1 MNNIKQPVDAVI
13 TWVNGDDKEH
23 KAKRM
28 KYGNETILKAED
40 VAAGTRY
47 ASVGEIFYCVASLN
61 RFAPWIHKIFI
72 VTDNQNPNLESFMKE
87 NFPNG
92 YIPMEIIDHKV
103 IFRGYEEYLPT
114 FNSISIESM
123 TWRIPGLSEHY
134 IEFNDDFILTAPT
147 FPEDFFTGDGKVV
160 CYGKR
165 YSTLLVKITR
175 IIKRRRNGEK
185 KVTFKETMINAASLL
200 GKRWFFIKIYHT
212 PRALLK
218 SVYERFFATYPEL
231 LNINISYRFRN
242 HKQFNTQEIQYLQL
256 YDNGYCI
263 LRKAYDNLLYLKPKK
278 SGKYA
283 EKKLRLFDSRPT
295 FKFGCINSLDQ
306 ADEKTQARIIAWMRK
321 RIKLKNSNIKN

>member
-1 MNNIKQPVDAVI
+1 MNNIKRPVDAVI

-28 KYGNETILKAED
+28 KYGNKTILKAED

-61 RFAPWIHKIFI
+61 RFAPWIHRIFI

-175 IIKRRRNGEK
+175 IIKRRRNGK
-185 KVTFKETMINAASLL
+185 KRVTFKETMLNAATLL

-218 SVYERFFATYPEL
+218 SIYKRYFTTCPEQL
-231 LNINISYRFRN
+231 KKNISYRFRN
-242 HKQFNTQEIQYLQL
+242 HKQFNPQEIQYLL
-256 YDNGYCI
+256 LNDNDQCI
-263 LRKAYDNLLYLKPKK
+263 LKKAYDNLLYLKPKK
-278 SGKYA
+278 DIRYT
-283 EKKLRLFDSRPT
+283 EKKLSLFDKCKE

-306 ADEKTQARIIAWMRK
+306 ADKETQEIILNWIQK
-321 RIKLKNSNIKN
+321 RIGLKK